1 MKLEQLRHIIE
12 VSNTGSFSQ
21 AAKKLYMAQPNLSRS
36 VKRLEEE
43 LGYSIFLRTSTGVT
57 PTPKGLALIEHARLA
72 YMECQIMADT
82 KKVEKSVQRER
93 LNFAALRSRNTAFL
107 PMIYQKYAN
116 SSISSV
122 CLDCSSME
130 EIIQLI
136 ISAQIDFAV
145 IETISPFISATRTKL
160 HNLDIEYH
168 PYSNSRIYAAVGPH
182 NPLYEAERTTLKEL
196 QSHTIVSHACIN
208 GDNSM
213 NYSVILGIENEA
225 HGSIKTNSLK
235 VFNQLIYETMVVG
248 LVATPPEL
256 FRTICEYKDIRL
268 LNIVDSDLS
277 VEYAWIKLR
286 RFPLSELAKESLAY
300 HLETFGKRE
309 Q

>member
-1 MKLEQLRHIIE
+1 
-12 VSNTGSFSQ
+12 
-21 AAKKLYMAQPNLSRS
+21 
-36 VKRLEEE
+36 
-43 LGYSIFLRTSTGVT
+43 
-57 PTPKGLALIEHARLA
+57 
-72 YMECQIMADT
+72 
-82 KKVEKSVQRER
+82 
-93 LNFAALRSRNTAFL
+93 
-107 PMIYQKYAN
+107 
-116 SSISSV
+116 
-122 CLDCSSME
+122 
-130 EIIQLI
+130 
-136 ISAQIDFAV
+136 
-145 IETISPFISATRTKL
+145 
-160 HNLDIEYH
+160 
-168 PYSNSRIYAAVGPH
+168 
-182 NPLYEAERTTLKEL
+182 
-196 QSHTIVSHACIN
+196 
-208 GDNSM
+208 M

>member
-1 MKLEQLRHIIE
+1 MKLEQLRHVIE
-12 VSNTGSFSQ
+12 VANTGSFSQ
-21 AAKKLYMAQPNLSRS
+21 AAKNLYMAQPNLSRS
-36 VKRLEEE
+36 VKQLEDE
-43 LGYSIFLRTSTGVT
+43 LGYDIFLRTSSGVT
-57 PTPKGLALIEHARLA
+57 PTQKGLALIEHARLA

-82 KKVEKSVQRER
+82 GKVEKSVQRKR

-122 CLDCSSME
+122 CLDCSSLE
-130 EIIQLI
+130 EILQLI
-136 ISAQIDFAV
+136 VSAQIDFAV
-145 IETISPFISATRTKL
+145 IETIAPFISATKIRL

-168 PYSNSRIYAAVGPH
+168 PYSNSRIFAAVGPK
-182 NPLYEAERTTLKEL
+182 NPMYEFESTTLKEL

-225 HGSIKTNSLK
+225 RGSIKTNSLK
-235 VFNQLIYETMVVG
+235 VFNQLIAETQVVG
-248 LVATPPEL
+248 LVATPPDL
-256 FRTICEYKDIRL
+256 FRNICEYKEIRL
-268 LNIVDSDLS
+268 LSIEDSDLS

-286 RFPLSELAKESLAY
+286 RFPLSELAKESLAF
-300 HLETFGKRE
+300 HLEAFG
-309 Q
+309 